1 MRQWSKTQKIT
12 LLAWLAYIP
21 YYLYM
26 QYWEN
31 SVIAPIRVDLLI
43 IYPLLAILTLASL
56 VQLGQRWYR

>member
-1 MRQWSKTQKIT
+1 MRQWSKIQKIT

-21 YYLYM
+21 YYFYM

-56 VQLGQRWYR
+56 VQLGRRWYR